1 MALLPTRQR
10 DQILLIVIV
19 LSLGAIGGYFMYMF
33 GDKSQE
39 IATLDTH
46 VTALQTMNEKVK
58 SDIKSGAFERARK
71 EAQRFE
77 RNLILLNR
85 LVPNSNEVPALLD
98 QVSTAARRAGLEL
111 QDVAP
116 AGPQPGEEFDTYK
129 YKLGVFGGY
138 HEVAQFLT
146 NIATLDR
153 IVAPMNVSLI
163 VTQGRGEKRPRSG
176 ESLLDAKFEIQT
188 YVSHGGVQ
196 PVAGPPGAS
205 PKPTTQGNP

>member
-33 GDKSQE
+33 GDKAQQ

-46 VTALQTMNEKVK
+46 VQSLDAMNTKVK
-58 SDIKSGAFERARK
+58 ADIKSGAFVRARQ

-77 RNLILLNR
+77 RQLALLSR
-85 LVPNSNEVPALLD
+85 LVPSTNEVPALLD

-129 YKLGVFGGY
+129 YRLGVLGGY
-138 HEVAQFLT
+138 HEVAEFLT

-153 IVAPMNVSLI
+153 IVAPMNVNLI
-163 VTQGRGEKRPRSG
+163 VTGGKGERRPRSG
-176 ESLLDAKFEIQT
+176 ESLLDARFEIQT
-188 YVSHGGVQ
+188 YVAHG
-196 PVAGPPGAS
+196 APPPMPGGSGTSA
-205 PKPTTQGNP
+205 KPAQGSQ

>member
-19 LSLGAIGGYFMYMF
+19 LALGAVGGYFIYMF
-33 GDKSQE
+33 GDKAQE

-46 VTALQTMNEKVK
+46 VQALEDMNKKVK
-58 SDIKSGAFERARK
+58 ADIKSGAFERARR
-71 EAQRFE
+71 EALRFE
-77 RNLILLNR
+77 KELSILSR
-85 LVPNSNEVPALLD
+85 LVPSTNEVPALLD

-129 YKLGVFGGY
+129 YRVGVLGGY

-153 IVAPMNVSLI
+153 IVAPMNITLM
-163 VTQGRGEKRPRSG
+163 VTNGRGEKHPRSG

-188 YVSHGGVQ
+188 YVAH
-196 PVAGPPGAS
+196 AGMQSGPGATES
-205 PKPTTQGNP
+205 PKPTTTQGNP

>member
-39 IATLDTH
+39 IATLETH
-46 VTALQTMNEKVK
+46 VAALQTMNDKVK
-58 SDIKSGAFERARK
+58 TDIKAGAFDRARR
-71 EAQRFE
+71 EAARFE
-77 RNLILLNR
+77 RDLRVLDQ
-85 LVPNSNEVPALLD
+85 LVPKSNEVPALLD

-129 YKLGVFGGY
+129 YKLGVQGGY
-138 HEVAQFLT
+138 HEIAQFLT

-153 IVAPMNVSLI
+153 IVAPMNVFLV
-163 VTQGRGEKRPRSG
+163 VTSGKGEKRAKTG
-176 ESLLDAKFEIQT
+176 ESLLDARFEIQT
-188 YVSHGGVQ
+188 YVAHGGV
-196 PVAGPPGAS
+196 PLAGPESA
-205 PKPTTQGNP
+205 KPATQGNP

>member
-10 DQILLIVIV
+10 DQILLMVIV

-46 VTALQTMNEKVK
+46 VAALQAMNDKVTK
-58 SDIKSGAFERARK
+58 DIKAGAFDRARR
-71 EAQRFE
+71 EAARYE
-77 RNLILLNR
+77 RDLRILDR
-85 LVPNSNEVPALLD
+85 LVPHTNEVPALLD

-129 YKLGVFGGY
+129 YKLGVQGGY
-138 HEVAQFLT
+138 HEIAQFLT

-153 IVAPMNVSLI
+153 IVAPMNVNLI
-163 VTQGRGEKRPRSG
+163 VTTGKGEKKAKGG
-176 ESLLDAKFEIQT
+176 ESLLDARFEIQT
-188 YVSHGGVQ
+188 YVSHGGMA
-196 PVAGPPGAS
+196 PTNETKTAS
-205 PKPTTQGNP
+205 TQGNP

>member
-1 MALLPTRQR
+1 MALLPTKQR
-10 DQILLIVIV
+10 DQILLMVIV

-39 IATLDTH
+39 IANLDTH
-46 VTALQTMNEKVK
+46 VTALQTMNAKVIA
-58 SDIKSGAFERARK
+58 DIRSGAFERARK

-77 RNLILLNR
+77 KDLTVLSR
-85 LVPNSNEVPALLD
+85 LVPSSNEVPALLD

-129 YKLGVFGGY
+129 YKLGVLGGY
-138 HEVAQFLT
+138 HEIAQFLT

-153 IVAPMNVSLI
+153 IVAPMNVNLM
-163 VTQGRGEKRPRSG
+163 VTVGKGEKKAKSG

-188 YVSHGGVQ
+188 YVAHGAPQ
-196 PVAGPPGAS
+196 PLSETA
-205 PKPTTQGNP
+205 KPTTQGHP

>member
-19 LSLGAIGGYFMYMF
+19 LSLGAIGGYFMYMY
-33 GDKSQE
+33 GDKAQQ

-46 VTALQTMNEKVK
+46 VAVLDSMNSKVK
-58 SDIKSGAFERARK
+58 ADIKNGAFERARR
-71 EAQRFE
+71 EAQRYE
-77 RNLILLNR
+77 RNLAILSR
-85 LVPNSNEVPALLD
+85 LVPSTNEVPALLD

-129 YKLGVFGGY
+129 YKVGVLGGY

-163 VTQGRGEKRPRSG
+163 ATQGRGEKKPRSG

-188 YVSHGGVQ
+188 YVAHAGIQ
-196 PVAGPPGAS
+196 PAS
-205 PKPTTQGNP
+205 NTTSESAKPTTQGAP

>member
-19 LSLGAIGGYFMYMF
+19 LAVGAIGGYFMYMF
-33 GDKSQE
+33 GDKAQE

-46 VTALQTMNEKVK
+46 VQALETMNTKVK
-58 SDIKSGAFERARK
+58 ADIKSGAFERARR
-71 EAQRFE
+71 EAARFE
-77 RNLILLNR
+77 KELGVLNR
-85 LVPNSNEVPALLD
+85 LVPSTNEVPALLD

-129 YKLGVFGGY
+129 YKLGVVGGY

-153 IVAPMNVSLI
+153 IVAPMNVNLI
-163 VTQGRGEKRPRSG
+163 VTGGKGEKRPKSG

-188 YVSHGGVQ
+188 YVAHGVLQ
-196 PVAGPPGAS
+196 PQVAQAGQPA
-205 PKPTTQGNP
+205 PTSTQGHP

>member
-10 DQILLIVIV
+10 DQILLMVIV

-33 GDKSQE
+33 GDKAQE
-39 IATLDTH
+39 ITSLETHVAALDT
-46 VTALQTMNEKVK
+46 MNAKVQK
-58 SDIKSGAFERARK
+58 DIKSGAFDRARK
-71 EAQRFE
+71 EAARFE
-77 RNLILLNR
+77 RDLRVLDQ
-85 LVPNSNEVPALLD
+85 LVPKTNEVPALLD

-129 YKLGVFGGY
+129 YKVGVVGGY

-153 IVAPMNVSLI
+153 IVAPMNLYLT
-163 VTQGRGEKRPRSG
+163 VTQGKGEKRPKSG
-176 ESLLDAKFEIQT
+176 ESLLDAKFDLQT
-188 YVSHGGVQ
+188 YVAHNGV
-196 PVAGPPGAS
+196 PLAGNGS
-205 PKPTTQGNP
+205 ESTKPTTQGNP

>member
-19 LSLGAIGGYFMYMF
+19 LSLGAIGGYFMYMY
-33 GDKSQE
+33 GDKAQE

-46 VTALQTMNEKVK
+46 VQALEAMNTKVK
-58 SDIKSGAFERARK
+58 TDIKSGAFEKARK
-71 EAQRFE
+71 EAQKFE
-77 RNLILLNR
+77 KDLAILSR
-85 LVPNSNEVPALLD
+85 LVPSTNEVPLLLD

-129 YKLGVFGGY
+129 YRVGVVGGY

-153 IVAPMNVSLI
+153 IVAPMNISLI
-163 VTQGRGEKRPRSG
+163 VTGGRGEKRPRAG
-176 ESLLDAKFEIQT
+176 ESLLDARFEIQT
-188 YVSHGGVQ
+188 YVAHGGMQ
-196 PVAGPPGAS
+196 PNGAGGNV
-205 PKPTTQGNP
+205 KPTTQGNP

>member
-10 DQILLIVIV
+10 DQILLMVIV
-19 LSLGAIGGYFMYMF
+19 LSLGAIGGYFMYMY
-33 GDKSQE
+33 GDKAQQIS
-39 IATLDTH
+39 TLDTH
-46 VTALQTMNEKVK
+46 VAALQTMNDKVK
-58 SDIKSGAFERARK
+58 ADIKNGAFDRARK
-71 EAQRFE
+71 EAQRYE
-77 RNLILLNR
+77 RNLAILSR
-85 LVPNSNEVPALLD
+85 LVPSTNEVPALLD

-129 YKLGVFGGY
+129 YKVGVLGGY

-153 IVAPMNVSLI
+153 IVAPMNVTLM
-163 VTQGRGEKRPRSG
+163 VTQGKGEKKPRSG

-188 YVSHGGVQ
+188 YVAHGGMQ
-196 PVAGPPGAS
+196 PASNTAGESA
-205 PKPTTQGNP
+205 KPTTQGAP

>member
-39 IATLDTH
+39 IGTLETH
-46 VTALQTMNEKVK
+46 VAALETMNDKVK
-58 SDIKSGAFERARK
+58 KDIGSGAFERARK
-71 EAQRFE
+71 EALRFE
-77 RNLILLNR
+77 RDLRVLDQ
-85 LVPNSNEVPALLD
+85 LVPKTNEVPALLD

-111 QDVAP
+111 ADVAP

-129 YKLGVFGGY
+129 YKLGVVGGY

-163 VTQGRGEKRPRSG
+163 VTKEKGEKRPRFG
-176 ESLLDAKFEIQT
+176 ESLLDAKFDIQT
-188 YVSHGGVQ
+188 YVAHGGV
-196 PVAGPPGAS
+196 PMAGPESG
-205 PKPTTQGNP
+205 KPATQGNP